1 LILGPLFLSI
11 ILLLPFYFATKLK
24 RNLFQL
30 YAIIALCG
38 ITGFAA
44 MMVRSGPES
53 FKALV
58 YESILIPLF
67 IVYASIT
74 FDKALNYL
82 SGKYGK

>member
-1 LILGPLFLSI
+1 L
-11 ILLLPFYFATKLK
+11 ATKLK

-30 YAIIALCG
+30 FAIIALCG

-58 YESILIPLF
+58 YESILIPLLV
-67 IVYASIT
+67 VYASIT